1 MILLDRVLKMG
12 VANLFL
18 AMFLRKLKNRSGSTS
33 IQIISKERGKY
44 KVLKTIGSSNNEQEI
59 QKLVFLAKQEM
70 ERLNAQPKLFIS
82 ESDTVIEQVFE
93 ALGNASIRT
102 VGPEIIFGK
111 IYDSIGF
118 NEIREDLFR
127 HLVIARLAF
136 PLSKLKT
143 IEYLYRFQGVML
155 DKDAVY
161 RFLDKLNN
169 KLKEQVEQ
177 IAFAHTLKVLDGKIS
192 IAFYDMTTLYF
203 EASDEDDLRKTGFSK
218 DGKHQNPQIFLGL
231 LVGLGGYAIGYDI
244 FEGNIYEGHTLIP
257 FIEKITAKFN
267 LEKPIV
273 VADSGLLSK
282 DNIIALEEKK
292 YEYIIGARL
301 KSEPEKIK
309 QQILAKKLIDGDI
322 LKIKRSANTRLIVSY
337 ANNRAAKDEHNR
349 KRGLQRL
356 EKQIKSGKLTK
367 SSINNKGYNKYLK
380 LEGEISIKID
390 YEKFNQDNAW
400 DGLKGYITNTKI
412 KDKQVIENYKNL
424 WHIEKAFR
432 MSKTDLKIRPIY
444 HRLRHR
450 IEAHICIAFTAYSI
464 YKELERILYK
474 EKSNLSLKKA
484 AELTHNMYQ
493 ITYTLPES
501 KHTKSKLL
509 KMDDEQAELYQII
522 EKNF

>member
-1 MILLDRVLKMG
+1 MG
-12 VANLFL
+12 VAGLIL
-18 AMFLRKLKNRSGSTS
+18 PMFLRKLKNRSGSTS
-33 IQIISKERGKY
+33 IQIITKERGKY
-44 KVLKTIGSSNNEQEI
+44 KVVKTIGSSNNDQELLKLEFLGKQEI
-59 QKLVFLAKQEM
+59 D
-70 ERLNAQPKLFIS
+70 RLRGQSKLFVS
-82 ESDTVIEQVFE
+82 ERDALVEQVFE
-93 ALGNASIRT
+93 ALGNASVRT

-118 NEIREDLFR
+118 KEIKEDLFR

-143 IEYLYRFQGVML
+143 VEYLYRFQGVML
-155 DKDAVY
+155 DIDAVY

-169 KLKEQVEQ
+169 SLKEQVEQ

-192 IAFYDMTTLYF
+192 IVFYDMTTLYF
-203 EASDEDDLRKTGFSK
+203 EASEEDDLRKAGFSK
-218 DGKHQNPQIFLGL
+218 DGKHQHPQIFLGL

-244 FEGNIYEGHTLIP
+244 FEGNIFEGHTLIP
-257 FIEKITAKFN
+257 FIEKITTKFN
-267 LEKPIV
+267 LKRPII

-282 DNIIALEEKK
+282 GNITALEQNN

-301 KSEPEKIK
+301 KNEPEQIK
-309 QQILAKKLIDGDI
+309 QQILDKKFQDGDI
-322 LKIKRSANTRLIVSY
+322 VKIKRSSNTRLIVTY
-337 ANNRAAKDEHNR
+337 ANNRAIKDENNR
-349 KRGLQRL
+349 TRGLHRL
-356 EKQIKSGKLTK
+356 EKQIKAGKLTK

-380 LEGEISIKID
+380 LEGEISIEID
-390 YEKFNQDNAW
+390 YEKFKKDNAW

-412 KDKQVIENYKNL
+412 PDKQVIENYRNL

-432 MSKTDLKIRPIY
+432 MSKTDLRIRPIY

-464 YKELERILYK
+464 YKELERVLYK
-474 EKSNLSLKKA
+474 AKSNLSLKKA
-484 AELTHNMYQ
+484 AELTHSIYQ

-501 KHTKSKLL
+501 KHTRSKLL

-522 EKNF
+522 ERYY